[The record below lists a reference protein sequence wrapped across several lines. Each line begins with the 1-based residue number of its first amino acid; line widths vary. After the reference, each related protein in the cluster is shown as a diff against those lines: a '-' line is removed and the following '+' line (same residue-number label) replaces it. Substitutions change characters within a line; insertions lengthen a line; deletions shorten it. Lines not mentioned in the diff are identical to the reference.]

1 MKRFVEENNGELF
14 KILKELCNIPAP
26 SHFEDERAEYCKKWF
41 DKNCGGGAYIDEAK
55 NVIFSYN
62 VSESNP
68 LLVLCAHTDTVFSDT
83 EPMPYVDDG
92 EFIHSPGV
100 GDDTASLTVLMLTAK
115 YFVERKIETDVGVL
129 FVANSCEEGL
139 GNLKGTR
146 EIYKKYGG
154 RIKEFVSFD
163 SAMNVI
169 HERVVGSVRYEVSV
183 KTEGG
188 HSYGKFG
195 NKNAIAALA
204 EIVGKIYEIEVPV
217 IENSKTTYN
226 VGEISGG
233 TSVNTIAE
241 SARMLCEYR
250 SDNVECLEI
259 MRTYF
264 EKIFDE
270 ANTDEAKISV
280 KIVGERP
287 CASLSL
293 DEKAQLA
300 LADKCEAVIAQ
311 KAGKPVIRNSAST
324 DCNIPLSLG
333 IPAVAVGV
341 YYGSGAHTRAEKIE
355 KASLPVG
362 LELAIE
368 LSLALT
374 KGDKK

>member
-1 MKRFVEENNGELF
+1 MKKFTTENTESVYAL
-14 KILKELCNIPAP
+14 LKTLCLIPAP
-26 SHFEDERAEYCKKWF
+26 SHFEDKRAEFCKKWF
-41 DKNCGGGAYIDEAK
+41 DENCGEGAYIDEAK
-55 NVIFSYN
+55 NVIFPYN
-62 VSESNP
+62 VSEGKP
-68 LLVLCAHTDTVFSDT
+68 LLVLCAHTDTVFPDT
-83 EPMPYVDDG
+83 DPMPYIDDG
-92 EFIHSPGV
+92 EYIHCPGV
-100 GDDTASLTVLMLTAK
+100 GDDTASLVVLMHVAK
-115 YFVERKIETDVGVL
+115 YFTENKIKTDKGVL

-146 EIYKKYGG
+146 EIFKSFSG

-169 HERVVGSVRYEVSV
+169 HESVVGSTRYEVSA

-204 EIVGKIYEIEVPV
+204 EIIGKIYEIKVPV
-217 IENSKTTYN
+217 IGNSKTTYN

-241 SARMLCEYR
+241 SASMLCEYR
-250 SDNVECLEI
+250 SDNVDCLEI
-259 MRTYF
+259 MKGHF
-264 EKIFDE
+264 ERIFRE

-287 CASLSL
+287 CASNEL
-293 DEKAQLA
+293 DMRAQKA
-300 LADKCEAVIAQ
+300 LADRCEKIIAT

-324 DCNIPLSLG
+324 DCNIPLSLAVPG
-333 IPAVAVGV
+333 VAVGV

-368 LSLALT
+368 LSVELS
-374 KGDKK
+374 KGE

>member
-1 MKRFVEENNGELF
+1 MSEFVEKNIENVYEL
-14 KILKELCNIPAP
+14 LRELCYIPAP
-26 SHFEDERAEYCKKWF
+26 SHFEDERAEYCKNWF
-41 DKNCGGGAYIDEAK
+41 DKNCGEGAFIDEAK
-55 NVIFSYN
+55 NVIFPYN
-62 VSESNP
+62 AEKGKP
-68 LLVLCAHTDTVFSDT
+68 LFVFCAHTDTVFPDT
-83 EPMPYVDDG
+83 EPMPYLDDG

-100 GDDTASLTVLMLTAK
+100 GDDTASLVVLMHVAK
-115 YFVERKIETDVGVL
+115 FFVERKIKTDVGVL

-146 EIYKKYGG
+146 QIFKSFGD
-154 RIKEFVSFD
+154 RIKAFVSFD

-169 HERVVGSVRYEVSV
+169 HDTVVGSVRYEVSL

-195 NKNAIAALA
+195 NKNAIAALS
-204 EIVGKIYEIEVPV
+204 EIIGKIYEIKVPV
-217 IENSKTTYN
+217 IGNSKTTYN

-250 SDNVECLEI
+250 SDNVDCLEI
-259 MRTYF
+259 MRGYF

-270 ANTDEAKISV
+270 ADGDEARVTV

-287 CASLSL
+287 CASNSL
-293 DEKAQLA
+293 DLRAQNA
-300 LADKCEAVIAQ
+300 LVDKCEKIIASMVE
-311 KAGKPVIRNSAST
+311 KPVVRSSAST

-341 YYGSGAHTRAEKIE
+341 YYGAGAHTRAEKVE
-355 KASLPVG
+355 KASLPKG

-368 LSLALT
+368 LATELT
-374 KGDKK
+374 EGE